1 MLNILIKL
9 NQQNKPESPNRQMH
23 YLKRSSRNHKLRR
36 EIIKCFLEH
45 SDREKAQK
53 MIKECDDSFKEENGL
68 ESKKTLLVTIC
79 YVRPRKLDSDNLI
92 ASLKHVID
100 SIADNI
106 IPGLT
111 FGRAD
116 GDPRLK
122 FQCTQK
128 AGNPKEYALEIKIQQ
143 IIERKETCAMLAL

>member
-1 MLNILIKL
+1 MLDLKINL
-9 NQQNKPESPNRQMH
+9 NTANKPESPNKQMH

-36 EIIKCFLEH
+36 QIIKAFLEH

-53 MIKECDDSFKEENGL
+53 MIKECDICLKEENGFL
-68 ESKKTLLVTIC
+68 VKKTLLITIC
-79 YVRPRKLDSDNLI
+79 YVRPRKLDYDNLI
-92 ASLKHVID
+92 SSLKHTID
-100 SIADNI
+100 SVADNI
-106 IPGLT
+106 IPGQA

-122 FQCTQK
+122 FEFTQK

-143 IIERKETCAMLAL
+143 ITERKELCAAHA